1 MQAVVFSRVGEM
13 VVTEVPTPTPGPG
26 EVLIRV
32 EAAGICGTDKHIF
45 SGKYSAVY
53 PLIPGHEYAGTV
65 AELGPGVTELQVGD
79 LVSADPN
86 ITCGKCPYCR
96 RGKNHLCLHLQALG
110 VTRAGGFAE
119 FSAVPVTHAYRL
131 PPGMTAEEG
140 ALIEPLACALHG
152 RQMGGIQP
160 GDTVMILGGGTI
172 GGLLT
177 QLARVSGAA
186 KVVVAEP
193 IPRRRQTLQSL
204 GADVTFDPREQ
215 DPAAAIR
222 GVDPEGAD
230 VVYEAAGLPHTA
242 ELALSLAK
250 KGGTVVFF
258 GCVEPEYDIRVNP
271 ALINER
277 ELTIRGSFNN
287 PFTHAA
293 AVELV
298 ASRRVQVAPFVSHR
312 FALADFARAFD
323 YFGAPESYKL
333 VILPHG

>member
-1 MQAVVFSRVGEM
+1 MRAVVFPRIGEM
-13 VVTEVPTPTPGPG
+13 QITQVPTPSPGPG
-26 EVLIRV
+26 EVLVRV
-32 EAAGICGTDKHIF
+32 EASGLCGTDKHIF
-45 SGKYSAVY
+45 SGKYAATY

-65 AELGPGVTELQVGD
+65 VELGPGVAELQVGD

-96 RGKNHLCLHLQALG
+96 RGKDHLCVNLQALG

-119 FSAVPVTHAYRL
+119 FSVVPVTHAYRL
-131 PPGMTAEEG
+131 PAGMTAEEG
-140 ALIEPLACALHG
+140 ALIEPLACALRG
-152 RQMGGIQP
+152 RQRGGVQP
-160 GDTVMILGGGTI
+160 GDTVMILGGGTM
-172 GGLLT
+172 GGLLM
-177 QLARVSGAA
+177 QLARGAGAA

-193 IPRRRQTLQSL
+193 IELRRQTLASL
-204 GADVTFDPREQ
+204 GADVTFDPRAQ
-215 DPAAAIR
+215 DSLEAVRA
-222 GVDPEGAD
+222 VDPEGAD
-230 VVYEAAGLPHTA
+230 VVYEAAGHAETA
-242 ELALSLAK
+242 QLALSLAK

-277 ELTIRGSFNN
+277 ELTICGSFNN

-298 ASRRVQVAPFVSHR
+298 ASGRVQLAPFVSHR
-312 FALADFARAFD
+312 FALADFPQAFA